1 MVQKYTFMISKI
13 LYTIHLKT
21 NCAVSEDVVR
31 VASNNTMSNS
41 ALPVGGGG
49 TPLPYTGQS
58 YRSVIFELANYRPF
72 HFAALVNGQGEYE
85 RYAVAEKVSNLE
97 WSYVPNQD
105 VDISFE
111 ITSFKGSDNKSV
123 DPFGEEFEVII
134 DAPMLDLDLTRLTAY
149 NLNDTKITRR
159 ADGKFV
165 YTVAA
170 DRGAERAFGYGT
182 VLNADEMG
190 VDQTGERKTIPF
202 KTNTITSAGTI
213 TISSNKEQVV
223 FYDKQFKVTN
233 SQISGTIQYTDDGVT
248 MIDVPQYDFVAFA
261 RTSDGTRIGSVNV
274 GANGAYS
281 LNLRKEYSFNWYTDA
296 IEFDYIHPVTKK
308 VYEAKVTSLNSL
320 FTSPN
325 VVLAQP

>member
-1 MVQKYTFMISKI
+1 MDIKIICYFMGHFLGLHAHGGQFNFRGIKNSI
-13 LYTIHLKT
+13 DFLG
-21 NCAVSEDVVR
+21 
-31 VASNNTMSNS
+31 SN
-41 ALPVGGGG
+41 
-49 TPLPYTGQS
+49 
-58 YRSVIFELANYRPF
+58 F
-72 HFAALVNGQGEYE
+72 
-85 RYAVAEKVSNLE
+85 SNL
-97 WSYVPNQD
+97 
-105 VDISFE
+105 
-111 ITSFKGSDNKSV
+111 SDRRYQGWFVGAGVAYGYAFVLGRHWNL
-123 DPFGEEFEVII
+123 E
-134 DAPMLDLDLTRLTAY
+134 LDLARLAAY
-149 NLNDTKITRR
+149 SLYNTKITRR

-165 YTVAA
+165 YKVAA
-170 DRGAERAFGYGT
+170 DREAERAFGYGT

-233 SQISGTIQYTDDGVT
+233 SLISGTIQYTDDGVT

-296 IEFDYIHPVTKK
+296 IEFNYIHPVTKK

-320 FTSPN
+320 FASPN

>member
-1 MVQKYTFMISKI
+1 MDIKIICYFMGHFLGLPAHGGQFNFRGIKNSI
-13 LYTIHLKT
+13 DFLG
-21 NCAVSEDVVR
+21 
-31 VASNNTMSNS
+31 SN
-41 ALPVGGGG
+41 
-49 TPLPYTGQS
+49 
-58 YRSVIFELANYRPF
+58 F
-72 HFAALVNGQGEYE
+72 
-85 RYAVAEKVSNLE
+85 SNLSARRYQG
-97 WSYVPNQD
+97 WCVGAGVAYGYAFVLGRHWN
-105 VDISFE
+105 
-111 ITSFKGSDNKSV
+111 
-123 DPFGEEFEVII
+123 
-134 DAPMLDLDLTRLTAY
+134 LDLDLTRLAAY
-149 NLNDTKITRR
+149 NLNNTKITRR

-165 YTVAA
+165 YKVAA
-170 DRGAERAFGYGT
+170 DREAERAFGYGT

-190 VDQTGERKTIPF
+190 VDQTGARKTIPF

-274 GANGAYS
+274 GANGVYT

-320 FTSPN
+320 FASPN